1 VWQDEIF
8 RWLDFIPKSAVQII
22 HSLNDKIDYKA
33 SFTIVSYTLACKM
46 GELIRRMK
54 FQIVIAD
61 EAHYLKSRDSQR
73 SKMLVP
79 ILRWFKRVLLLTG
92 TPLLGRPAELFNLL
106 KILRPDL
113 FPGFTEF
120 GIRYTSPKQS
130 IYGIDWSGS
139 ANTRELHLILEKSL
153 MIRRLKSEVLSELP
167 AKRRQKVTLPIERK
181 SVTAIQNLL

>member
-1 VWQDEIF
+1 LDHFGRILLGDEMGVGKTIQAIAICYLYRQDWPVLIIVPSSLKCVWQDEIF

-79 ILRWFKRVLLLTG
+79 ILR
-92 TPLLGRPAELFNLL
+92 
-106 KILRPDL
+106 
-113 FPGFTEF
+113 
-120 GIRYTSPKQS
+120 
-130 IYGIDWSGS
+130 
-139 ANTRELHLILEKSL
+139 
-153 MIRRLKSEVLSELP
+153 
-167 AKRRQKVTLPIERK
+167 
-181 SVTAIQNLL
+181 